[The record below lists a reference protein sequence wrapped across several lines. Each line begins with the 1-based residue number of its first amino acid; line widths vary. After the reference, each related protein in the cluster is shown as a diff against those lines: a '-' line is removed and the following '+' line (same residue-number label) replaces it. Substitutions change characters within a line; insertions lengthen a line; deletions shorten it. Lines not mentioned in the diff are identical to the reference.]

1 MKDLASIQTAFQ
13 NAIVAGDDGVLAEIL
28 DGARETRGILV
39 DIYRKAYLLRLLE
52 AVRGRNRILAAHL
65 GDAAFDALARAYIDT
80 VPSRHPSL
88 RRFCHDL
95 PAFLERSA
103 PYRDRPVIADLARIA
118 EALAEAFEAPD
129 HAVLA
134 PSDLAIALTGT
145 PTDFV
150 VMPHPSAR
158 RLTLLSNAAAIWLAL
173 EKRKPSAIG
182 VAMFRAAIAD
192 RLAAACDGNIS
203 PALPRRGDDMGR
215 GQRGDV
221 CPHATRDVDG
231 ARLLFRHRLPQHMG
245 RGGPVGR
252 PCREIACVLREY
264 SSRPQSGRKGRPQ
277 RRAPKSGVGRSRA
290 AESARRKPITW

>member
-80 VPSRHPSL
+80 VPSRHHE
-88 RRFCHDL
+88 F
-95 PAFLERSA
+95 A
-103 PYRDRPVIADLARIA
+103 PVVPRLARVSRAHRGPNRDRPVIADLARIA
-118 EALAEAFEAPD
+118 EAMAEAFEAPD

-134 PSDLAIALTGT
+134 ASDLAIALTGT

-150 VMPHPSAR
+150 VMSHPSVR

-173 EKRKPSAIG
+173 ESA
-182 VAMFRAAIAD
+182 
-192 RLAAACDGNIS
+192 S
-203 PALPRRGDDMGR
+203 PPLSELRCSEPQSLIVWRR
-215 GQRGDV
+215 
-221 CPHATRDVDG
+221 HATATFRPLCPVEATIWDAASAGTSVRTLRGMSAARDG
-231 ARLLFRHRLPQHMG
+231 
-245 RGGPVGR
+245 
-252 PCREIACVLREY
+252 
-264 SSRPQSGRKGRPQ
+264 SSVTRYLSTW
-277 RRAPKSGVGRSRA
+277 A
-290 AESARRKPITW
+290 AEGLLGDLVAR

>member
-28 DGARETRGILV
+28 DGGRETRGILV

-65 GDAAFDALARAYIDT
+65 GDAAFDALARSYIDT
-80 VPSRHPSL
+80 VPSRHTSL

-95 PAFLERSA
+95 PAFLERTA
-103 PYRDRPVIADLARIA
+103 PHSDRPVLADLARIA

-158 RLTLLSNAAAIWLAL
+158 RLTLLSHAAAIWLAL
-173 EKRKPSAIG
+173 ESASPPPSELRCSEPQSLI
-182 VAMFRAAIAD
+182 VW
-192 RLAAACDGNIS
+192 
-203 PALPRRGDDMGR
+203 RR
-215 GQRGDV
+215 
-221 CPHATRDVDG
+221 HATATFRPLCPAEATIWDAASAGTSVRTLRG
-231 ARLLFRHRLPQHMG
+231 MWAARGCSSVTGYLSTWAEEGLLGDL
-245 RGGPVGR
+245 V
-252 PCREIACVLREY
+252 
-264 SSRPQSGRKGRPQ
+264 
-277 RRAPKSGVGRSRA
+277 
-290 AESARRKPITW
+290 AR

>member
-1 MKDLASIQTAFQ
+1 MKNLASIQTAFQ

-65 GDAAFDALARAYIDT
+65 GDAAFDALARSYIDT
-80 VPSRHPSL
+80 VPSRHTSL

-103 PYRDRPVIADLARIA
+103 PYSDRPIIADLARIA

-134 PSDLAIALTGT
+134 PSDLAFALTGT

-158 RLTLLSNAAAIWLAL
+158 RLTLLSNAAPIWLAL
-173 EKRKPSAIG
+173 ESA
-182 VAMFRAAIAD
+182 
-192 RLAAACDGNIS
+192 S
-203 PALPRRGDDMGR
+203 PPLSELRCSEPQSVIVWRR
-215 GQRGDV
+215 
-221 CPHATRDVDG
+221 HATATFRPLCPAEATIWDAASAGTSVRTLRGMWAARDG
-231 ARLLFRHRLPQHMG
+231 
-245 RGGPVGR
+245 
-252 PCREIACVLREY
+252 
-264 SSRPQSGRKGRPQ
+264 SSVAGYLSTW
-277 RRAPKSGVGRSRA
+277 A
-290 AESARRKPITW
+290 AEGLLGDLVAR